1 MQNVNL
7 LDKLEDLELY
17 MATSKLSMADEINHL
32 SEEVKFYRHE
42 LVNVKLA
49 YTDLQ
54 YTLDCNRS
62 NVGGTSGMLKGLF
75 NKH

>member
-1 MQNVNL
+1 VNL

-49 YTDLQ
+49 YTDL
-54 YTLDCNRS
+54 
-62 NVGGTSGMLKGLF
+62 
-75 NKH
+75 